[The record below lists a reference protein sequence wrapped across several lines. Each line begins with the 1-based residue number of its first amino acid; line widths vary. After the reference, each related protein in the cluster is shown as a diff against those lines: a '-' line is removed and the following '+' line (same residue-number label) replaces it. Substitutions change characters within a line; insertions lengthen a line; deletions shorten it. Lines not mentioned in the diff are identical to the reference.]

1 MLRLILSLV
10 LAFPT
15 GGAALAQSPDTRW
28 PDRPIRLIVPFPA
41 GAVTDIVARVVG
53 AKLGERLGQPVVV
66 ENRAGASGNIGTEA
80 VAKAPPDGYTI
91 GLATSSTHATSAA
104 LTANLPYDPIKD
116 FTPISAIGDA
126 PYVLV
131 VYDRLPARNVG
142 ELIALAKA
150 KPRALNYSTVGP
162 ASLAQFAGALFASM
176 AGVELTQVP
185 YRSATHAVVDLN
197 EGRIEMQFGAIGAS
211 LPFVRQGKLRALAV
225 TSAKR
230 VDALPDV
237 PTLAEAGLTGY
248 EAVLWTALVMPAGTP
263 SAIVERMNRETRAV
277 LAEPEVR
284 SALAAQVLLVQPSS
298 PEEMRERIRRD
309 IAKWRRIAAEAG
321 IKAE

>member
-1 MLRLILSLV
+1 MLRLVLSLV
-10 LAFPT
+10 LAVLH
-15 GGAALAQSPDTRW
+15 GGAACAQSADARW
-28 PDRPIRLIVPFPA
+28 PDRPLRLIVPFPA

-53 AKLGERLGQPVVV
+53 ARLGERLGQPVVV
-66 ENRAGASGNIGTEA
+66 ENRVGASGNIGTEA
-80 VAKAPPDGYTI
+80 VARAAPDGYTI

-104 LTANLPYDPIKD
+104 LSANLSYDPVKD
-116 FTPISAIGDA
+116 FIPISSIGDA

-131 VYDRLPARNVG
+131 VYDRLPAKNVG
-142 ELIALAKA
+142 ELIALAKSR
-150 KPRALNYSTVGP
+150 PRALNYSTVGP
-162 ASLAQFAGALFASM
+162 ASLAQFAGALFANM

-211 LPFVRQGKLRALAV
+211 LPFIREGKLRALAV

-237 PTLAEAGLTGY
+237 PTLAQAGLTGY
-248 EAVLWTALVMPAGTP
+248 EAVLWTALVMPSATP
-263 SAIVERMNRETRAV
+263 PAIVERLNRETRAV

-284 SALAAQVLLVQPSS
+284 TALAAQVLQVEPSS

-309 IAKWRRIAAEAG
+309 IEKWRKIAVEAG
-321 IKAE
+321 IKPE